1 MNEPTR
7 NTEPAPSTEAIAA
20 ETALSAPE
28 STPHEPPSAAAPAP
42 EPTPYYPPPPPVPPN
57 DGIDLRGAFRQQSDH
72 WLLGPALWT
81 VGALSWAYVVVG
93 EFVVNLGL
101 PEFLGFVLV
110 LVSMF
115 ATWAHAVRLSEGAW
129 FSVRKLGPLFLSLI
143 LFLGFLF
150 VVVSVLG
157 SRSRGQTSAVT
168 VMFWFVSVFAFL
180 LGRRWTA
187 LPRYGQ
193 TKHARIR
200 TIATWMLS
208 GFASCVA
215 MISAMDRM

>member
-1 MNEPTR
+1 M
-7 NTEPAPSTEAIAA
+7 
-20 ETALSAPE
+20 
-28 STPHEPPSAAAPAP
+28 
-42 EPTPYYPPPPPVPPN
+42 
-57 DGIDLRGAFRQQSDH
+57 DLRGAFRQQSDH
-72 WLLGPALWT
+72 WLLGPSLWT

-93 EFVVNLGL
+93 EFVVNLRL
-101 PEFLGFVLV
+101 PEAIGVVLV
-110 LVSMF
+110 LASML
-115 ATWAHAVRLSEGAW
+115 ATWAHAVRLREGAW
-129 FSVRKLGPLFLSLI
+129 FSVRKLGPLFLSLL

-168 VMFWFVSVFAFL
+168 VIVWFVSVFAFL

-187 LPRYGQ
+187 LPRYDQ
-193 TKHARIR
+193 TKNARIR
-200 TIATWMLS
+200 TIAAWMLS